1 MMATTIKLN
10 KNAQGIVTSFTINEK
25 YEVKPDGKVYSPK
38 FFHQEL
44 KEYPSDEVF
53 TKEVKSLIKSVWKS

>member
-1 MMATTIKLN
+1 MATTIRLN
-10 KNAQGIVTSFTINEK
+10 KNGQGIITSITIDDK

-44 KEYPSDEVF
+44 KEYPSDEIF
-53 TKEVKSLIKSVWKS
+53 TKEVKSLMKSLSWKS

>member
-1 MMATTIKLN
+1 MATTIKLN
-10 KNAQGIVTSFTINEK
+10 KNAQGIVTSFTINDK

-53 TKEVKSLIKSVWKS
+53 TKEVKSLMKSVWKS

>member
-10 KNAQGIVTSFTINEK
+10 KNAQGIVTSFTINDK

-53 TKEVKSLIKSVWKS
+53 TKEVKSLMKSIWKS

>member
-1 MMATTIKLN
+1 MATTIKLN
-10 KNAQGIVTSFTINEK
+10 RNAQGIVTWIIVDDK
-25 YEVKPDGKVYSPK
+25 YKIKPDGKVYSPK

-53 TKEVKSLIKSVWKS
+53 SKEVKSLMKSIWKS

>member
-1 MMATTIKLN
+1 MATTIKLN
-10 KNAQGIVTSFTINEK
+10 KNAQGIVTSFTINDK

-53 TKEVKSLIKSVWKS
+53 TKEVKSLMKSIWKS

>member
-1 MMATTIKLN
+1 MATTIRLN
-10 KNAQGIVTSFTINEK
+10 KNGQGIVTSITIDGK

-44 KEYPSDEVF
+44 KEYPSDEIF
-53 TKEVKSLIKSVWKS
+53 TKEVKSLIKSLLWKS